1 MWSGILVTPQLHLW
15 FNFRSIHWFIAK
27 LPANAIQLPP
37 SFPSPVPHLY
47 RFTDSSPTS
56 RDQGRRAGG
65 TKDAVADHR
74 RRLRR
79 FLPVFPPSISSFCR
93 LFPFPYPPS
102 WPRFIDAGLGGGS
115 TRWHRRRRM
124 GGIGLR
130 RTAVEAQGYGS
141 ARPQHPSAPHT
152 VYPPRTLKI
161 FPTNFLWDR
170 LIWVGLITW
179 YYAMNKSEITR
190 SEKLVI

>member
-1 MWSGILVTPQLHLW
+1 MERHSGHSTTPSLIQFQKYPLIYSEITRKCHPTTPILPLPRSPPVPLHGLVTD
-15 FNFRSIHWFIAK
+15 F
-27 LPANAIQLPP
+27 
-37 SFPSPVPHLY
+37 
-47 RFTDSSPTS
+47 S
-56 RDQGRRAGG
+56 RPRAPRGRN
-65 TKDAVADHR
+65 KR
-74 RRLRR
+74 R
-79 FLPVFPPSISSFCR
+79 
-93 LFPFPYPPS
+93 
-102 WPRFIDAGLGGGS
+102 GGGS
-115 TRWHRRRRM
+115 PAAAAQVPPRLSPFHLFLLPSLPFPVSPILTSFYWCRPRRRRM